1 MPTQKVIYKNVYIFG
16 VMEKNDNNE
25 RNKKIKELSFM
36 ENIKSRKDISEAIV
50 DFLRGR
56 SVQECI
62 STLDAAKRKILERA
76 IF

>member
-1 MPTQKVIYKNVYIFG
+1 MD
-16 VMEKNDNNE
+16 KNDNNE

-62 STLDAAKRKILERA
+62 STLDAAKRKIMDRA

>member
-1 MPTQKVIYKNVYIFG
+1 MPTHKSIYKNVYIFG

-62 STLDAAKRKILERA
+62 STLDAAKRKILDRA

>member
-1 MPTQKVIYKNVYIFG
+1 MD
-16 VMEKNDNNE
+16 KNDNNE

-62 STLDAAKRKILERA
+62 STLDAAKRKILDRA